1 MGWLRICR
9 PGSVIGPQQHYLE
22 QQQKYMHMLG
32 GQGCSGPVCVV
43 DMCAIEDDKKQCNGD
58 WHVIAQRRMV
68 QVGEG
73 ACMAS
78 EAHGDIQDT
87 HLFAEGDLL
96 LSFDGKVGEGSTGT
110 VYRGI
115 LCSAVEVAVKVI
127 HEDMNEEE
135 KKTTLADLRQ
145 VMRFSYLY

>member
-1 MGWLRICR
+1 MGSI
-9 PGSVIGPQQHYLE
+9 QE
-22 QQQKYMHMLG
+22 
-32 GQGCSGPVCVV
+32 
-43 DMCAIEDDKKQCNGD
+43 DKKQCNGD
-58 WHVIAQRRMV
+58 WHFIARRRMV

-78 EAHGDIQDT
+78 EAQSDIQDT
-87 HLFAEGDLL
+87 HLFAQGDLL

-115 LCSAVEVAVKVI
+115 LCSEVEVAVKVM
-127 HEDMNEEE
+127 HEDMDEDE

-145 VMRFSYLY
+145 VMRFSYLH